1 MAHPPEQQ
9 MVPSHNANALQAPA
23 QHMMQQ
29 ATEPSQQ
36 PQQQQ
41 QQQPQ
46 QQGSVGPS
54 ATAKGPE
61 PMATA
66 HLATSLSTD
75 MDMDNVES
83 SADSVIALQV

>member
-29 ATEPSQQ
+29 ATESSQQ

-61 PMATA
+61 PMATT